1 VLAQLLFGRN
11 LSNLSALQALELANA
26 VATLAGRGGMGILS
40 RLRDGFGLDDLD
52 VSQTEDGNTAVRA
65 GKYISDNIY
74 SDVVVESGGRAE
86 INLNL
91 DVTSDITAR
100 GSVDNTG
107 NSSLGIFF
115 ERDY

>member
-1 VLAQLLFGRN
+1 MSSFKKLEDFDFNGKRVLVRADLN
-11 LSNLSALQALELANA
+11 VP
-26 VATLAGRGGMGILS
+26 VADGKVTDATRIVRLGPTMSHIIEHGG
-40 RLRDGFGLDDLD
+40 
-52 VSQTEDGNTAVRA
+52 TPVRA

-107 NSSLGIFF
+107 NSSLGVFF

>member
-1 VLAQLLFGRN
+1 
-11 LSNLSALQALELANA
+11 
-26 VATLAGRGGMGILS
+26 
-40 RLRDGFGLDDLD
+40 
-52 VSQTEDGNTAVRA
+52 
-65 GKYISDNIY
+65 
-74 SDVVVESGGRAE
+74 VVVESGGRAE